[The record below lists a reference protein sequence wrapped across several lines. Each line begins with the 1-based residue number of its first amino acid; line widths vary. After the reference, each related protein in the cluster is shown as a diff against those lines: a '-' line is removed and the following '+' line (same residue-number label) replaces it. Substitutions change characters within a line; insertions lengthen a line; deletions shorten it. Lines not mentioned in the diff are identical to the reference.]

1 VPGIANADGTPLT
14 VNGQT
19 TYPSDALNENQRE
32 VNHFAILS
40 WHIRQGAFDIQTS
53 VTARYSSLS
62 FVPDSQGDLLFDGI
76 AQDAYK
82 QNVAYALQSDAA
94 YKLNE
99 AHTIRGGVFLQSDR
113 SKSLTS
119 SAVIAL
125 DDAGKSDQRCPGQD
139 RRQRRENRVAREPLL
154 AR

>member
-1 VPGIANADGTPLT
+1 
-14 VNGQT
+14 
-19 TYPSDALNENQRE
+19 
-32 VNHFAILS
+32 
-40 WHIRQGAFDIQTS
+40 

-113 SKSLTS
+113 SKKLDELGGHRAGRTPGIRSAMSRSGIVDNGAKTEWLESLYCKMS
-119 SAVIAL
+119 GS
-125 DDAGKSDQRCPGQD
+125 
-139 RRQRRENRVAREPLL
+139 
-154 AR
+154 